1 MQWVSPFFHVIQAH
15 AQWPNCK
22 QSPHHPTLPMYIPN
36 CKECFGDKM
45 VTLSKDGHDSSWP
58 ASSKMSRVSLDVG
71 RVMDIRGDE
80 ECGKG
85 TTSGTLLLLLL
96 LLIQHS
102 RRQASHQSQFFIT
115 NTRHCLSPST
125 KSFLKIQLDPCATHP
140 YKSQELYWHLLKV
153 WRWKAI
159 PRSTLAPTWVRTCTA
174 MLGFFLQ
181 RFVSSFRSSN
191 NSLLVTGPR
200 LLSNRDSKEYMYR
213 RWAS

>member
-1 MQWVSPFFHVIQAH
+1 
-15 AQWPNCK
+15 
-22 QSPHHPTLPMYIPN
+22 
-36 CKECFGDKM
+36 M

-71 RVMDIRGDE
+71 RVRKETKSRIVHGSWILGATKNVER
-80 ECGKG
+80 G

-115 NTRHCLSPST
+115 NSRHFLSPST
-125 KSFLKIQLDPCATHP
+125 KSFLKIQLDPCAMHP

-159 PRSTLAPTWVRTCTA
+159 PGSTLAPTWVRTCTA

>member
-1 MQWVSPFFHVIQAH
+1 MWFRPMLSGPTASKVLTIQRFQCKSQIAKSALEIKWWHSPKMDMTVGDLFLPKCLESAL
-15 AQWPNCK
+15 
-22 QSPHHPTLPMYIPN
+22 TLG
-36 CKECFGDKM
+36 E
-45 VTLSKDGHDSSWP
+45 SWILG
-58 ASSKMSRVSLDVG
+58 ATKNVER
-71 RVMDIRGDE
+71 
-80 ECGKG
+80 G

-115 NTRHCLSPST
+115 NSRHSLSPST